1 MTRKIDNNDNN
12 GSIDV
17 QKDVDYQREIW
28 LAEVLEGYQ
37 PGLIIF
43 RSINISI
50 FQYFKINLGTESTPD
65 RINNV
70 IDND

>member
-1 MTRKIDNNDNN
+1 MTRKIDSNDDN

-43 RSINISI
+43 QYFDISIIQYFNISKSTWVQRAHQI
-50 FQYFKINLGTESTPD
+50 ES
-65 RINNV
+65 IML
-70 IDND
+70 

>member
-43 RSINISI
+43 
-50 FQYFKINLGTESTPD
+50 QYFKINLGAESTPD
-65 RINNV
+65 R
-70 IDND
+70 

>member
-1 MTRKIDNNDNN
+1 MTRKIDNKDNN

-43 RSINISI
+43 QYFDISI
-50 FQYFKINLGTESTPD
+50 FQNQLGYREHTRS
-65 RINNV
+65 NQ
-70 IDND
+70 

>member
-1 MTRKIDNNDNN
+1 MTRKIDNKDNN

-28 LAEVLEGYQ
+28 LAEILEGYQ

-43 RSINISI
+43 QSI
-50 FQYFKINLGTESTPD
+50 FQ
-65 RINNV
+65 
-70 IDND
+70 